1 MCRAGTGEESRENLA
16 VKQVEPAPTKAKDA
30 TNSVIFSVSAALP
43 VEPAPAKAKDAAN
56 SAIFSVN
63 AALPVELA
71 PVEEKDRALLAGMM
85 KRAFDDDTRMHTAL
99 EADGPPGYADGS
111 LLTRLARKENCVVEK
126 LLWNGETV
134 GAYAALAERDIC
146 TLELLFVDPRK
157 KNLGIGGNA
166 WKAIRDKFPQAKRWY
181 VETPA
186 YSVRNQR
193 FYQEKCGFH
202 VLRRRDCGN
211 GEYAVVF
218 VQEMQG
224 GEDMFQAVVFDMD
237 GLMFDTERMIQRSWD
252 VVGVQMGFGKMGK
265 DIYHTLGLN
274 NAQREQY
281 FKDTYGED
289 FPYLEFRENYRAE
302 VHRVTMERGTPVKKG
317 LYELLEVLRE
327 KGLRLAVATSSSY
340 ESAKRL
346 LEEAKVFEYFHAVV
360 TGNMV
365 ERSKPAPDIYLK
377 ACEALGVS
385 PEYALALEDSYN
397 GIRSAHAAGMKV
409 IMVPDLLTDSSCVDE
424 LLYGKV
430 ESLAD
435 VAELLQN
442 LDLPPRSGV

>member
-1 MCRAGTGEESRENLA
+1 
-16 VKQVEPAPTKAKDA
+16 
-30 TNSVIFSVSAALP
+30 
-43 VEPAPAKAKDAAN
+43 
-56 SAIFSVN
+56 
-63 AALPVELA
+63 
-71 PVEEKDRALLAGMM
+71 
-85 KRAFDDDTRMHTAL
+85 
-99 EADGPPGYADGS
+99 
-111 LLTRLARKENCVVEK
+111 
-126 LLWNGETV
+126 
-134 GAYAALAERDIC
+134 
-146 TLELLFVDPRK
+146 
-157 KNLGIGGNA
+157 
-166 WKAIRDKFPQAKRWY
+166 
-181 VETPA
+181 
-186 YSVRNQR
+186 
-193 FYQEKCGFH
+193 
-202 VLRRRDCGN
+202 
-211 GEYAVVF
+211 
-218 VQEMQG
+218 
-224 GEDMFQAVVFDMD
+224 MFQAVVFDMD

-346 LEEAKVFEYFHAVV
+346 LEEAKVFAYFHAVV

-409 IMVPDLLTDSSCVDE
+409 IMVPDLLTDSSCVDA

-435 VAELLQN
+435 VAEFLQ
-442 LDLPPRSGV
+442 